1 MSAPSRSTDGSVFLR
16 ACRREPVPYTP
27 VWFMRQADR
36 ALPEYRKLREGV
48 PMLDACTRPELVVEI
63 TLQPVRRYGVDA
75 AILFSDIVVPLRAVG
90 VDLDIVPG
98 VGPVIASPVR
108 TAADVERIEALTP
121 DRVEFVSESVR
132 QLVAQLGETPLIGF
146 AGAPFTLASY
156 LIEGGPSRDHAKTKA
171 FMHGEPQRW
180 HALLARLAEIS
191 AAYLEVQ
198 VAAGASAVQLF
209 DSWAGALSLDDYVA
223 FVQPHSRTV
232 LERIGETGVPRI
244 HFGVVTG
251 ELLGAMADAGADV
264 VGVDWRV
271 PLGEAVRRIGRDLA
285 VQGNLDPALV
295 FAPRDVLHA
304 KAARVLEQGRSA
316 PGHIFNLGHG
326 VLPTTDP
333 DALTDLVAYVHR
345 ASER

>member
-1 MSAPSRSTDGSVFLR
+1 
-16 ACRREPVPYTP
+16 
-27 VWFMRQADR
+27 
-36 ALPEYRKLREGV
+36 
-48 PMLDACTRPELVVEI
+48 
-63 TLQPVRRYGVDA
+63 
-75 AILFSDIVVPLRAVG
+75 
-90 VDLDIVPG
+90 
-98 VGPVIASPVR
+98 
-108 TAADVERIEALTP
+108 
-121 DRVEFVSESVR
+121 
-132 QLVAQLGETPLIGF
+132 
-146 AGAPFTLASY
+146 
-156 LIEGGPSRDHAKTKA
+156 
-171 FMHGEPQRW
+171 
-180 HALLARLAEIS
+180 LAEIS
-191 AAYLEVQ
+191 AAYLDVQ